1 MEPQTDL
8 ILNPLLVKLRSW
20 ILSTCIRCIHFQPSL
35 QNQATFSWFCWWIS
49 EIPIPTHRLDVYKNI
64 VNHGIFNNLSLKSV
78 SWSRKNLPPSS
89 WLNFQ
94 GLSSLPVPG
103 GQPGPRQQGGV
114 PPAVGGTEPKWDTEP
129 NTGSPVSASQ
139 RLSYLVG
146 EKPRE
151 SSDLLWVNQDF
162 SGW

>member
-20 ILSTCIRCIHFQPSL
+20 MLSTCIRGIHFQASL
-35 QNQATFSWFCWWIS
+35 QNQAPFSWFCWWFS
-49 EIPIPTHRLDVYKNI
+49 EIPRPTHRCDVYKNHL
-64 VNHGIFNNLSLKSV
+64 VNKWDFKYQPNNQLV
-78 SWSRKNLPPSS
+78 SFFPRNSEPPPSS

-114 PPAVGGTEPKWDTEP
+114 PPAVGVPPNPNGTP
-129 NTGSPVSASQ
+129 NQT
-139 RLSYLVG
+139 RDHRCRRR
-146 EKPRE
+146 KC
-151 SSDLLWVNQDF
+151 WVI
-162 SGW
+162 W